1 MARMKKTE
9 VVEALRAIPNFDFD
23 EHLNYNALCKL
34 LKDAATVPADPGS
47 EEVEAPT
54 QITIV
59 NRLKKRNTFLADAVR
74 DQRDDEFLNRE
85 ISQRKYKGKLLRTT
99 RTKEY
104 VVSADGYWVTTFII
118 DLKD

>member
-9 VVEALRAIPNFDFD
+9 VLEALRAIPNLEFD
-23 EHLNYNALCKL
+23 ENAKYNDLYRL
-34 LKDAATVPADPGS
+34 LKAQTITVDVVVADR
-47 EEVEAPT
+47 VLT

-74 DQRDDEFLNRE
+74 DERDDEFLNRE

-104 VVSADGYWVTTFII
+104 VVSADGYWETTFII
-118 DLKD
+118 DLKE

>member
-9 VVEALRAIPNFDFD
+9 VIEALTKLGVEFDA
-23 EHLNYNALCKL
+23 EGKYNELCRL
-34 LKDAATVPADPGS
+34 LKAHTGPEGPKPPALES
-47 EEVEAPT
+47 K

-59 NRLKKRNTFLADAVR
+59 NRLMKRNTFLADAVR

-85 ISQRKYKGKLLRTT
+85 IGQRKYKGKLLRTT
-99 RTKEY
+99 RIKEY

-118 DLKD
+118 DLKE